1 MPVKNKH
8 KRANQLDGSTGVD
21 MLNQLKDFVV
31 GIKKDPEVTRI
42 DETSI
47 KQTIIMK
54 VLHLLGWDTFN
65 RKEVVLEYGVDT
77 KKVDIALFCNAK
89 CLVLLEA
96 KNGSEDLDRHQEQL
110 LNYAFRKGV
119 ELAVLTN
126 GLAWW
131 FYLPTKSVDWRS
143 RKFYAIDLLR
153 QDPSDIVNRFSALL
167 GKGVV
172 SNGDA
177 LRHAE
182 QMYESGRKKLL
193 TDAYLPK
200 AWNKI
205 VEDPDSLLV
214 ELISESTESLCGYK
228 PDASEVTTF
237 LKNHASTLRISEDLP
252 LARVPLQAVH
262 ERTPVQVPLAPD
274 ASFNGHNQKRDHDGP
289 GERAA
294 YEAVKRKIGNLG
306 ERLPRTRNWF
316 RLPKDGILILR
327 YSKAHGDAEYDQYFF
342 GLQRDKVEGL
352 GNQKLFMALIC
363 GSPEQVLVFPADMVT
378 DLFHGVRTA
387 ESDDNWKFNVFVRNG
402 NFEIA
407 MSGKQRQDV
416 SRWLN
421 KYELLRQ

>member
-1 MPVKNKH
+1 
-8 KRANQLDGSTGVD
+8 

-31 GIKKDPEVTRI
+31 GIKDDPEVAQL

-65 RKEVVLEYGVDT
+65 RREVVLEYTLDT
-77 KKVDIALFCNAK
+77 KKVDMALFCNEK
-89 CLVLLEA
+89 CHVLLEA
-96 KNGSEDLDRHQEQL
+96 KNGGEDLDRHQEQL

-119 ELAVLTN
+119 DLAVLTN

-153 QDPSDIVNRFSALL
+153 QDTNHIVNRFEALL
-167 GKGVV
+167 GKAVV
-172 SNGDA
+172 SNGEA

-214 ELISESTESLCGYK
+214 ELISETTESLCGYK
-228 PDASEVTTF
+228 PDESEVTGF
-237 LKNHASTLRISEDLP
+237 LKGNASMLRIAEDKSSSVVQP
-252 LARVPLQAVH
+252 GIPG
-262 ERTPVQVPLAPD
+262 ERTPFQGPVVPD
-274 ASFNGHNQKRDHDGP
+274 TSVGDDDHDAP
-289 GERAA
+289 GEKAA
-294 YEAVKRKIGNLG
+294 YDAVK
-306 ERLPRTRNWF
+306 
-316 RLPKDGILILR
+316 
-327 YSKAHGDAEYDQYFF
+327 H
-342 GLQRDKVEGL
+342 KVH
-352 GNQKLFMALIC
+352 N
-363 GSPEQVLVFPADMVT
+363 DT
-378 DLFHGVRTA
+378 
-387 ESDDNWKFNVFVRNG
+387 
-402 NFEIA
+402 FEIA